1 MDMPDQTCEYCGAS
15 LITYPA
21 GDYCSSC
28 GKKAK
33 DAAATAA
40 QEARGPVWT
49 RDTDELVPPPPIA
62 SQSADRSQGA
72 PRSPKE
78 RPRYCEEC
86 GRSIGPTDK
95 FCESCGTATGLAGGT
110 EPGPRARP
118 VPRTQA
124 QTTVVPT
131 ETRLGPGAAFKRAWA
146 HSFDWS
152 GRARRREYWHFF
164 WMNVVITTVLDFL
177 AESTAAGDPDFSALM
192 AGVSVLYSLASLPA
206 NIGVGVRRLHDTN
219 RRGWWVL
226 LLIVNIFFLATNG
239 HAGTNR
245 FGPDPKQVPRS

>member
-1 MDMPDQTCEYCGAS
+1 MDMPDQTCEFCGAS
-15 LITYPA
+15 LITYPT

-62 SQSADRSQGA
+62 SQSANRSQGA
-72 PRSPKE
+72 SRSP
-78 RPRYCEEC
+78 
-86 GRSIGPTDK
+86 T
-95 FCESCGTATGLAGGT
+95 
-110 EPGPRARP
+110 
-118 VPRTQA
+118 
-124 QTTVVPT
+124 TTVPA

-164 WMNVVITTVLDFL
+164 WLNVVITTVPEAL
-177 AESTAAGDPDFSALM
+177 TAAGNPDFSALM
-192 AGVSVLYSLASLPA
+192 AGVNAVYTIASFPA
-206 NIGVGVRRLHDTN
+206 NIGVAVRRLHDTN
-219 RRGWWVL
+219 RRGWWMFL
-226 LLIVNIFFLATNG
+226 PIVNIFFLATNG
-239 HAGTNR
+239 HPGTNR
-245 FGPDPKQVPRS
+245 FGPDPKRVPPR